1 MKRYF
6 ALILAFVLCLS
17 MCACGGGNGASEA
30 PTEEVLRLATP
41 EDSEEDIILTNAAY
55 AVSYL
60 SSILKNPHSI
70 EVYSVKTKFA
80 GGAYF
85 YLINYSAENNFGG
98 RVENTCCISLIQKKI
113 GVPAT
118 YFLTMNFEDAS
129 DKAKEAYD
137 TFIGAEESK
146 LDVDKVMAL
155 YSLIAE

>member
-85 YLINYSAENNFGG
+85 YLIKG
-98 RVENTCCISLIQKKI
+98 
-113 GVPAT
+113 
-118 YFLTMNFEDAS
+118 S
-129 DKAKEAYD
+129 DKFPFLAFFYRK
-137 TFIGAEESK
+137 
-146 LDVDKVMAL
+146 AL
-155 YSLIAE
+155 LLQGPLPLHLIYH